1 MTIHHDK
8 MAYGKLDPLQEELSR
23 DKLNDIADLLN
34 AEEAAQESETAAQE
48 SETAAEEGGVA
59 ARTEREKMLAG
70 ELYDPS
76 DAELTALRTR
86 VRKLARAFN
95 DTDEEDEE
103 GRQALLRAIFGSCG
117 EDIHCE
123 PPLRFDYG
131 AHTTVGEHF
140 FANFNLVVLDC
151 APVKIGRQCFF
162 GPNVTIAPPCHPL
175 LACDR
180 NIRRAPDGH
189 WFDYEYAK
197 PITIGD
203 EVWLASN
210 VVVCGGVTIGDG
222 AVIGAGSVVTRD
234 IPARGQDAPARRVS
248 RGIGYCEPRGA
259 FAAARGAFG
268 C

>member
-34 AEEAAQESETAAQE
+34 AEEAAQESETAAEESETSAEESETSAQE

-131 AHTTVGEHF
+131 AHTSRCASITARTRRSASTFLPILTSSCSTARPSRSVGSAF
-140 FANFNLVVLDC
+140 S
-151 APVKIGRQCFF
+151 AP
-162 GPNVTIAPPCHPL
+162 T
-175 LACDR
+175 
-180 NIRRAPDGH
+180 
-189 WFDYEYAK
+189 
-197 PITIGD
+197 
-203 EVWLASN
+203 
-210 VVVCGGVTIGDG
+210 
-222 AVIGAGSVVTRD
+222 
-234 IPARGQDAPARRVS
+234 
-248 RGIGYCEPRGA
+248 
-259 FAAARGAFG
+259 
-268 C
+268 